1 MIKYLKIMLSRRA
14 EDGTVVD
21 YVENVFDSEDGLTA
35 INQNLFVGSYL
46 LLLVGNNSFSI
57 DQYRTPTQG
66 SLLLLWTQNLQ
77 DS

>member
-46 LLLVGNNSFSI
+46 LLLVGNNNFSI